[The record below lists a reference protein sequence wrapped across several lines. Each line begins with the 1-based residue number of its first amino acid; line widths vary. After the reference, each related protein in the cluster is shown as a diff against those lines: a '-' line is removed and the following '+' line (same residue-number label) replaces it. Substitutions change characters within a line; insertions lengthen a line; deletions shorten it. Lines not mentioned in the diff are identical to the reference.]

1 MTAAGPGRLGRGSKA
16 SGNSE
21 AVAVTSVAKGRT
33 ESVLDALVSGAIG
46 ERRGMEWRRGT
57 GVSIAVQRGA
67 YTRKG
72 CARTYGRVNALMR
85 GDEGGANRRRRTWE
99 KSTTRRGKLED
110 LGDREETGSTQ
121 TLASTRVASCAKPC
135 PPPPSGCLRERHLKI
150 QEKAGP
156 ERTRHVPASVH
167 PSKIP
172 NAAWNTTPPALL
184 TNRPLAVRA
193 SVHPYCIVYTL
204 VRYREQARTS
214 PDSPIPRNTRAIETQ
229 KPGGA
234 AHQRRECPYAPH
246 PDDLTLAL
254 TRDDTGN
261 ASSGTQCSPATEF

>member
-1 MTAAGPGRLGRGSKA
+1 
-16 SGNSE
+16 
-21 AVAVTSVAKGRT
+21 
-33 ESVLDALVSGAIG
+33 
-46 ERRGMEWRRGT
+46 MEWRRGT

-135 PPPPSGCLRERHLKI
+135 PPPPSGCLRERHLEI

-156 ERTRHVPASVH
+156 ARTRHVPASVH

-172 NAAWNTTPPALL
+172 SAGSGT
-184 TNRPLAVRA
+184 
-193 SVHPYCIVYTL
+193 SVYTL
-204 VRYREQARTS
+204 VRHREQARTS

-254 TRDDTGN
+254 TRDDTDN